1 MKKHH
6 WKKILILLVVAVV
19 VAGAVHYFAKGKETV
34 YNETEVKSRTIETY
48 YSFTGNLEPGDTA
61 SVYASTPNKLKTL
74 KVAEGDLVEEDQVLF
89 KSKSGGEYK
98 APIAGTVTDI
108 YYEEDDGYTAG
119 AEILRI
125 ADYAHPQIRIK
136 VDEYDVSALKTGTE
150 VDVYV
155 QALDQTLT
163 GVVDEI
169 SREATVSSSIAYY
182 EALIS
187 VPQDGSLYMGMT
199 CEVTLLRDQAKD
211 VPALPIDLLKFDEAG
226 EPYVLCYNR
235 SGEVESRYL
244 SLGINNGTYVEIKS
258 GLRTGDTVLVPQ
270 SKLMMMGPMAM
281 MQQ

>member
-1 MKKHH
+1 MKKH
-6 WKKILILLVVAVV
+6 WKKVLILLLIAVLA
-19 VAGAVHYFAKGKETV
+19 AGGVRYFANGKETV
-34 YNETEVKSRTIETY
+34 YDEEDVKNRTIETY

-74 KVAEGDLVEEDQVLF
+74 KVVEGDLVEKDQVLF

-98 APIAGTVTDI
+98 APMAGTVTDI

-136 VDEYDVSALKTGTE
+136 VDEYDVSALKPGMA

-163 GVVDEI
+163 GMVEKI
-169 SREATVSSSIAYY
+169 SREATVAASVAYY
-182 EALIS
+182 EALVS

-211 VPALPIDLLKFDEAG
+211 VPTLPIDLLKFNEAG
-226 EPYVLCYNR
+226 EPYVLCRNR
-235 SGEVESRYL
+235 NGEVEAQYL
-244 SLGINNGTYVEIKS
+244 TLGINNGTYVEIKH
-258 GLRTGDTVLVPQ
+258 GLRAGDTVLTPQ
-270 SKLMMMGPMAM
+270 SSLMMMGPMAM
-281 MQQ
+281 MSK